1 MWYAQFVEICEK
13 CGSTRNMM
21 QSHVRIKLTF
31 QLRTRLKCLVV
42 WLLRARLKCL
52 VWLLRT
58 QLKSVVVWLLCTQIP
73 TKIHC
78 RSSTESVR
86 QNARDKQ
93 WMLQVRLHASNI
105 SNVVLSCLWNEINC
119 WLLELRFNCYEWMAW
134 TPSRYALLVR
144 YLENLWTGQVADWTS
159 HGLGQLMVWTC
170 ADSTI
175 NSFFVFSCVQ

>member
-1 MWYAQFVEICEK
+1 MWYAHFAEICEK

-21 QSHVRIKLTF
+21 QSHIRIKLTF
-31 QLRTRLKCLVV
+31 QLRTRLKCLV
-42 WLLRARLKCL
+42 

-93 WMLQVRLHASNI
+93 WTLQVRLHASNI
-105 SNVVLSCLWNEINC
+105 SNVVLFCLWNEINC
-119 WLLELRFNCYEWMAW
+119 WLLELRFNCYEWMALD
-134 TPSRYALLVR
+134 A
-144 YLENLWTGQVADWTS
+144 EQICITGKVSGELADWPSGRLDKSWIRST
-159 HGLGQLMVWTC
+159 HGLDMRR
-170 ADSTI
+170 
-175 NSFFVFSCVQ
+175 

>member
-1 MWYAQFVEICEK
+1 
-13 CGSTRNMM
+13 M

-73 TKIHC
+73 TKIRC

-93 WMLQVRLHASNI
+93 WTLQVRLHASNI
-105 SNVVLSCLWNEINC
+105 SNVVLFCL
-119 WLLELRFNCYEWMAW
+119 
-134 TPSRYALLVR
+134 
-144 YLENLWTGQVADWTS
+144 
-159 HGLGQLMVWTC
+159 
-170 ADSTI
+170 
-175 NSFFVFSCVQ
+175 